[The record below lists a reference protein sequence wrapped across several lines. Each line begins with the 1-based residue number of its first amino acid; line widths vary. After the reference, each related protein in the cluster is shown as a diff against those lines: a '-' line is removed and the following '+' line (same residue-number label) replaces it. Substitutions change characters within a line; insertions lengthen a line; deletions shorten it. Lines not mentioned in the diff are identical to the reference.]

1 MEKAIKKR
9 ASNIELL
16 RIIAMLMII
25 VHHIVAHCIST
36 QLTDQG
42 SIKRLGNGLFSTP
55 AFFKKIYLLSAI
67 YPLGLTGNAI
77 FMLISGYFM
86 VARGKNIDLLKI
98 SKKLLMQFFFSV
110 AVLVLVSNVVFH
122 LWGSLHYI
130 SMVSFMDYTDM
141 SWYIGYYFSV
151 IVLAVLFLNDFL
163 LKRTK
168 REYEIFLVIIFAVT
182 QFLFS
187 VYCSPQNS

>member
-98 SKKLLMQFFFSV
+98 SKKLLMQFFF
-110 AVLVLVSNVVFH
+110 LL
-122 LWGSLHYI
+122 LC
-130 SMVSFMDYTDM
+130 
-141 SWYIGYYFSV
+141 
-151 IVLAVLFLNDFL
+151 LFLYQMWSSICGAAF
-163 LKRTK
+163 
-168 REYEIFLVIIFAVT
+168 IIFPW
-182 QFLFS
+182 S
-187 VYCSPQNS
+187 VLWTIRICHGI